1 MKSTD
6 RTHKPAASAA
16 EERARLLLRRYYDG
30 ETTRAEERELAAFLF
45 SPQADGGAYEA
56 DRAVLA
62 YALAGRRL
70 HEPAAAP
77 QPRRIALRRP
87 LRRVAAAAA
96 VVLLLAGGAGGYR
109 LWLQGRDYFSVSIH
123 GEKYTRESVL
133 EEQVRAA
140 LHNVFEPTPTP
151 EEQLAIVFGS
161 LDEAASPEGEA
172 KDVSFTKEI
181 EKL

>member
-1 MKSTD
+1 MSK
-6 RTHKPAASAA
+6 
-16 EERARLLLRRYYDG
+16 RR
-30 ETTRAEERELAAFLF
+30 EREHLSERGRSRVLRTWGLYLLALTAW
-45 SPQADGGAYEA
+45 
-56 DRAVLA
+56 VT
-62 YALAGRRL
+62 
-70 HEPAAAP
+70 
-77 QPRRIALRRP
+77 
-87 LRRVAAAAA
+87 